1 MIVND
6 SFDRTVSVWL
16 HADAEHRIPDHLEAV
31 LRMTSVAPQRPAW
44 SSLERWLPMD
54 TTFTGRVAP
63 AFRPLGPLVI
73 AALLV
78 LALAA
83 ALLIAGSR
91 TPRPA
96 PYGPALT
103 GLTVQSDGGDI
114 YLVDPVSKQ
123 HRSITSGPEWD
134 NFPVFSRDGTM
145 LAFLRRTSEP
155 SPYSVL
161 FVAKADGTEQR
172 PVSESVLDVSS
183 GDWSGDG
190 AFIAF
195 TSLIKGISR
204 ITVVDV
210 RSGSSKVL
218 DVGVAAESVSWLP
231 PRGDEILFRGLKAN
245 QPEAIWVVRP
255 DGTDLHA
262 LTPLQAFV
270 GEDYIE
276 PKVSPN
282 GRLLAYHSWNFTT
295 GVMEV
300 VVRDLV
306 DGTTRTVPST
316 EARGDLF
323 VATFSPDSRSL
334 LLVRQVRDSD
344 PPEYGGVTQLMLVP
358 ADGSNGGTMIGPKF
372 PFKSVQGR
380 ADLVAAFT
388 VDGSRILLIDRQ
400 HVIDLRGQLWTLPVD
415 GGPMTVEPWDSN
427 DLPSTQR
434 VAPVGVPVPVPCPSG
449 ACPPGN
455 GS

>member
-6 SFDRTVSVWL
+6 SFERTVSVWL

-31 LRMTSVAPQRPAW
+31 LRMTSVARQRPAW

-103 GLTVQSDGGDI
+103 GLTVRSEGGDI

-134 NFPVFSRDGTM
+134 NVPVFSRDGTM

-161 FVAKADGTEQR
+161 FVAKADGSKQR

-190 AFIAF
+190 VYIAF
-195 TSLIKGISR
+195 TSLVNGISS

-210 RSGSSKVL
+210 RDGSSKVL
-218 DVGVAAESVSWLP
+218 NIGMAAESASWLP
-231 PRGDEILFRGLKAN
+231 PSSQEIVFRGVSTL
-245 QPEAIWVVRP
+245 PSGVYAIRP
-255 DGTDLHA
+255 DGTGLRR
-262 LTPLQAFV
+262 LTSRDGAPETGYRDPV
-270 GEDYIE
+270 
-276 PKVSPN
+276 VSPD
-282 GRLLAYHSWNFTT
+282 GRLLAYTSWDDNIAH
-295 GVMEV
+295 V
-300 VVRDLV
+300 VHLRDLV
-306 DGTTRTVPST
+306 SGSTWEIPKSVTFDDRTRPSFSPDGSLLLMYRSVRDGPPPDFAGVAQLVLATPDGSQSGIPLGPKFAYVESKVP
-316 EARGDLF
+316 DLE
-323 VATFSPDSRSL
+323 ATFS
-334 LLVRQVRDSD
+334 
-344 PPEYGGVTQLMLVP
+344 T
-358 ADGSNGGTMIGPKF
+358 DGSQVF
-372 PFKSVQGR
+372 
-380 ADLVAAFT
+380 
-388 VDGSRILLIDRQ
+388 LLNRDQ
-400 HVIDLRGQLWTLPVD
+400 DELWTLPVD
-415 GGPMTVEPWDSN
+415 GRAGALVTWVSA
-427 DLPSTQR
+427 DLPGFQR
-434 VAPVGVPVPVPCPSG
+434 VSALGDPAAKPCPG
-449 ACPPGN
+449 GGGCRP
-455 GS
+455 